1 MSRVAAVPRSWRM
14 PRPPALFAAALLAAC
29 GGAGEQPPAAESIEA
44 VPSAEEAPAS
54 DAASGGEERPD
65 STLAM
70 RAQLTVVAYGP
81 DDQPAVVSL
90 ALTDPLSRTTG
101 VSAPGGREFESIP
114 GSRYEVAGVQRDSA
128 ALGAETAPLVVV
140 DEPVAGEWIAQVVSP
155 SESRYR
161 IDVRAVHDDG
171 AGRRASAPW
180 ETIAA
185 SEAKRWRIT
194 YDPRDAEAFAIEAL
208 P

>member
-1 MSRVAAVPRSWRM
+1 MAISLALLAAM
-14 PRPPALFAAALLAAC
+14 LLAAC
-29 GGAGEQPPAAESIEA
+29 GDTDEQLPAAESVEA
-44 VPSAEEAPAS
+44 VSSADDSGAPDTASEA
-54 DAASGGEERPD
+54 EQRPD
-65 STLAM
+65 SVLAM

-101 VSAPGGREFESIP
+101 VSTLGGREFESIP
-114 GSRYEVAGVQRDSA
+114 GSRYEVADVQRDSA
-128 ALGAETAPLVVV
+128 ALGEETAPLVVV
-140 DEPVAGEWIAQVVSP
+140 DGPVAGVWTAQIVSP

-171 AGRRASAPW
+171 SGRRASASW
-180 ETIAA
+180 EAIGARET
-185 SEAKRWRIT
+185 KRWRIT